1 MIYIGTM
8 LISAITS
15 IIVTKILATYY
26 FEIVNDYVA
35 DMCNKT
41 KDFVDK
47 AANILN
53 GRDS

>member
-1 MIYIGTM
+1 MITTA
-8 LISAITS
+8 LISAIVS
-15 IIVTKILATYY
+15 LLVNRILATYY

-53 GRDS
+53 GRGS